1 MESVRNLWRCRGGQ
15 GGARLTGVDQLP
27 GVAGGFLDTER
38 WKRGSAGVAVAR
50 ARVLQRVRVQGVR
63 GEAK

>member
-1 MESVRNLWRCRGGQ
+1 MESVQDLWRCRGGQ

-27 GVAGGFLDTER
+27 GVVGGLPDTER
-38 WKRGSAGVAVAR
+38 WKRGSAGAAVAR
-50 ARVLQRVRVQGVR
+50 ARVLQRFRVQGVH